1 MFYIQKDDFR
11 QSLVISRNE
20 IIKSIRG
27 KKFLLSLAVIVLI
40 FALITLIPYA
50 TGNGWDDKSAS
61 DVLSAYLSYASM
73 VILLI
78 VALLSS
84 VALVSEFEE
93 RTALI
98 LFTRPLKRTT
108 IFVGKIVAC
117 VLIETLMMGLYY
129 VLVAIML
136 LIFTQEIP
144 ATFLVSFC
152 FCILYIFAASGIAFV
167 ISAFFKKSSI
177 CTIISLLVLLL
188 VIPIFTMM
196 IKGDT
201 WYMLDTAGNT
211 ILNCIPEYV
220 SSYNQMIYQTMG
232 QLQLAVD
239 YLNKSGDESILQVAN
254 FMQSMINT
262 NMWGFMKPIE
272 DPKLIREALVLIG
285 WGMAAYLIAWLKF
298 IRKEF

>member
-27 KKFLLSLAVIVLI
+27 KKFILSLAVIVLI
-40 FALITLIPYA
+40 FALITLMPYA
-50 TGNGWDDKSAS
+50 TGDGWNGQTAS

-136 LIFTQEIP
+136 LVFTQEIP
-144 ATFLVSFC
+144 ATFLISFGFC
-152 FCILYIFAASGIAFV
+152 FLYIFAASGIAFV
-167 ISAFFKKSSI
+167 ISAFFKRSSI
-177 CTIISLLVLLL
+177 CTIISLLILLL
-188 VIPIFTMM
+188 VIPILTMM
-196 IKGDT
+196 ISGDT

-220 SSYNQMIYQTMG
+220 SSYNQVIYQTLD
-232 QLQLAVD
+232 QLQLAVN
-239 YLNKSGDESILQVAN
+239 YLYTSTNPSIIDVAD
-254 FMQSMINT
+254 FMQSMIDT

-272 DPKLIREALVLIG
+272 DPKLIREALVLVG
-285 WGMAAYLIAWLKF
+285 WGLVAYLIAWIKF
-298 IRKEF
+298 IKKEF